1 MTYQEKAEIREIS
14 REIVK
19 EVLREHIKTCPH
31 HQLFLIT
38 KAKFIGIAIGI
49 IIASGVTSGTAA
61 TIVMRFFTG

>member
-61 TIVMRFFTG
+61 SMAVKLFLG

>member
-1 MTYQEKAEIREIS
+1 MTQQEKAEIREIS

-49 IIASGVTSGTAA
+49 IIASGVTSGTATSMA
-61 TIVMRFFTG
+61 VKLFLG